1 MNSSSPELLDLEVSY
16 VTGSEPPP
24 KHFHPAQDEHFE
36 VLEGSVRVRANGEEK
51 DFAAGATIDVPRRT
65 AHQIW
70 NPSDAP
76 ARLRW
81 ETRPALRTLEW
92 FEAIDALHRK
102 GKVTDKGTPSPVA
115 MVPLLVKYRDVF
127 RLAFRG

>member
-1 MNSSSPELLDLEVSY
+1 MKSSSPELLEVEVSY
-16 VTGSEPPP
+16 GPGGEPPP
-24 KHFHPAQDEHFE
+24 KHLHPAQDEHFE
-36 VLEGSVRVRANGEEK
+36 VLEGSIRVRSDGEEK
-51 DFAAGATIDVPRRT
+51 DVDTGETIDIPRRT

-76 ARLRW
+76 ARVRW
-81 ETRPALRTLEW
+81 QTRPALRTLEW
-92 FEAIDALHRK
+92 FEAIDGLHRE
-102 GKVTDKGTPSPVA
+102 GKVTGAGTPKPAA